1 MIIFRDATLRYPHTG
16 VVALSGVSLQITPGE
31 FVCLVGSTSSGKSSL
46 LKAIYLEERLTDG
59 SMHVA
64 GEDWTHVPA
73 RRVPLLR
80 RQIGVVFQ
88 DFQLLQH
95 KTVEENVAF
104 SLQVIGA
111 PRQTITTRV
120 PQALHVV
127 GLTSR
132 AKNFPE
138 QLSGGEQQ
146 RVAIARAIINRPAI
160 LLCDEP
166 TGNLDWATSRAIV
179 ELLREINKLGTT
191 ILMATHDMHV
201 VEHLRT
207 RVIHMDQG
215 RLIAD
220 RKGAPQH
227 AEHMA
232 LLLD

>member
-1 MIIFRDATLRYPHTG
+1 MITFRDATLRYPHTG
-16 VVALSGVSLQITPGE
+16 VMALQGVNLHIEAGE

-59 SMHVA
+59 TITILN
-64 GEDWTHVPA
+64 EDWTRAPA
-73 RRVPLLR
+73 RKVPLLR

-111 PRQTITTRV
+111 SRATIESRV
-120 PQALHVV
+120 PQALHLV
-127 GLTSR
+127 GLASR

-146 RVAIARAIINRPAI
+146 RVAIARAIINRPAL

-179 ELLREINKLGTT
+179 DLLREINRLGTT

-220 RKGAPQH
+220 RQGAPRH
-227 AEHMA
+227 ADDLA